1 MKPTNT
7 VCNGPSR
14 DNTGLNRPRLR
25 AIVYI
30 LNHNVHIS
38 RAPSPVSQTI
48 PKPKPQAARL
58 IECSVQQIN
67 RANVS
72 HLRRVLLLIVEAL
85 ILPPD

>member
-7 VCNGPSR
+7 VYHGQSR
-14 DNTGLNRPRLR
+14 DNTGLNHPRLHAR
-25 AIVYI
+25 VYI

-38 RAPSPVSQTI
+38 PAPSPVSQTL

-58 IECSVQQIN
+58 VECSIQQIHL
-67 RANVS
+67 ANVS
-72 HLRRVLLLIVEAL
+72 PLRRVLFLVVEAL